1 MIHKSFCQT
10 SEFLFMSREV
20 KTTCLFETG
29 HFAPRATDTVG
40 DVKTGIVSDFT
51 RPSAGGTGL

>member
-1 MIHKSFCQT
+1 MAGGLI
-10 SEFLFMSREV
+10 ESRGEIGSAV
-20 KTTCLFETG
+20 TIIIRAD